1 MKTLNSFKKK
11 FDKKLYLYLDLK
23 EQEMNKL
30 DLKGGEMIKS
40 IKSFLQYGGKRFR
53 PALFYFAY
61 EDFAKKKEIDGL
73 RFSFIFELFHT
84 FALIHDDIID
94 HAHVRRGNPTIHTK
108 YGLPMGILSGD
119 FALTLVDELYLQFVS
134 QSHLTQTQ
142 IQKINTL
149 FNTYKQELLVGQY
162 LDCIHSEDRE
172 KIMKLK
178 TADYSFVK
186 PVLLALTLT
195 GQTDIS
201 IKKWGIFFAQLG
213 IVFQLKDDY
222 LGIFADEQA
231 TGKSSL
237 SDTQE
242 GKNTQAVELFRKRAG
257 REEIIHF
264 NSFFGK
270 STFSTS
276 ELDWYKNVLEKKNI
290 KQDIIREIQ
299 TICSDLHNELK
310 IMKGKNTQFHT
321 LITEIITHIN
331 TF

>member
-11 FDKKLYLYLDLK
+11 FDEKLLLYLDLK
-23 EQEMNKL
+23 EREMNKL
-30 DLKGGEMIKS
+30 DSKGGEMIES
-40 IKSFLQYGGKRFR
+40 IKTFLQYGGKRFR

-61 EDFAKKKEIDGL
+61 EGFAKKKEIDSL
-73 RFSFIFELFHT
+73 YFSFIFELFHT

-94 HAHVRRGNPTIHTK
+94 HSHVRRGNPTIHAK
-108 YGLPMGILSGD
+108 YGLHMGILSGD
-119 FALTLVDELYLQFVS
+119 FALALVDEIYLQFVS
-134 QSHLTQTQ
+134 QTHLTQTQ
-142 IQKINTL
+142 IQKANAL
-149 FNTYKQELLVGQY
+149 FNAYKQELLVGQY

-195 GQTDIS
+195 NQTDLI
-201 IKKWGIFFAQLG
+201 IKKWHVFLTRLG
-213 IVFQLKDDY
+213 LVFQLKDDY
-222 LGIFADEQA
+222 LGVFADEKQ

-242 GKNTQAVELFRKRAG
+242 GKNTQVVELFRKRAS

-264 NSFFGK
+264 NTFFGK

-276 ELDWYKNVLEKKNI
+276 ELDWYKDVLEKKNI
-290 KQDIIREIQ
+290 KQDITQEIQ
-299 TICSDLHNELK
+299 TICSDLQNELK
-310 IMKGKNTQFHT
+310 IIMEENTQFHT
-321 LITEIITHIN
+321 LITEIITHIY